1 MAGKSPLNSGL
12 IKQIA
17 EFVKL
22 RMSWTQIARAIG
34 VTDRTIQNW
43 RNQGMADRKTYKTG
57 RRTLNHELVDAIDK
71 AKSEMI
77 GEYAAVVRNE
87 ALNGKVTV
95 TTREY
100 TRADGTTAKD
110 TITKT
115 EPPNAALA
123 DKILQREDPANWA
136 EIKHV
141 TIDWQ
146 KQVSAQGQDPD
157 ALKEKVGA
165 FIAGATDDDDEPDTD

>member
-1 MAGKSPLNSGL
+1 MKKTRLTHTL
-12 IKQIA
+12 IDEI
-17 EFVKL
+17 VRLRKL
-22 RMSWTQIARAIG
+22 RMSWKHIADAIG
-34 VTDRTIQNW
+34 VAENTLHGW
-43 RNQGMADRKTYKTG
+43 RATG
-57 RRTLNHELVDAIDK
+57 AKAESGIHYELVIAIEQ
-71 AKSEMI
+71 AQSELI
-77 GEYAAVVRNE
+77 EEYAAVVRNE

-95 TTREY
+95 TTREF
-100 TRADGTTAKD
+100 TRADGSVAED

-165 FIAGATDDDDEPDTD
+165 FIAGATADDDEPDTD

>member
-1 MAGKSPLNSGL
+1 MKKTRLTQSIIDEIVSSL
-12 IKQIA
+12 
-17 EFVKL
+17 KL
-22 RMSWTQIARAIG
+22 RMSWKRIADKIG
-34 VTDRTIQNW
+34 FAESTLHGW
-43 RNQGMADRKTYKTG
+43 RSTG
-57 RRTLNHELVDAIDK
+57 AKAESGIHYELVIAIEQTR
-71 AKSEMI
+71 AGLIE
-77 GEYAAVVRNE
+77 GYAAVVRNE

-95 TTREY
+95 TTREF
-100 TRADGTTAKD
+100 TRADGTTAED

-146 KQVSAQGQDPD
+146 KQVSAQGQNPD

-165 FIAGATDDDDEPDTD
+165 FIASTTEDDDEPDTD